1 MVKGQMMHHGG
12 THDLGRR
19 PGTTSSSFSSQSTP
33 HLQLPQVLS
42 MTPTPATR
50 VTKKNCETG
59 LSTVTEN
66 INCHPVAAPENAKAR
81 GLRRQRTTTVRLC
94 IRSKYS
100 SHRVYAIH
108 RSLEQLRKEYCQQ
121 S

>member
-12 THDLGRR
+12 THDLDRR
-19 PGTTSSSFSSQSTP
+19 PGTTSSSYSSQSTP
-33 HLQLPQVLS
+33 HSPLPQVLS

-66 INCHPVAAPENAKAR
+66 INCHPVAAPENARAR
-81 GLRRQRTTTVRLC
+81 GLRRQRTTVRPC
-94 IRSKYS
+94 SRWKFS

-108 RSLEQLRKEYCQQ
+108 RSLEQLRKEYRQQ